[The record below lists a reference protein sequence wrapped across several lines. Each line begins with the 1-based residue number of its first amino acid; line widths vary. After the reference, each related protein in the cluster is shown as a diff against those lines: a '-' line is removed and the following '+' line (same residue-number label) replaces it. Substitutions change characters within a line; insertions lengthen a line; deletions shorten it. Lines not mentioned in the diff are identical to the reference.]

1 MFANHLYSDVEHSAH
16 IELSPTLLKEI
27 LQALTQ
33 QVHHHH
39 VEDGAISALLIAY
52 VVQCR
57 HVGLTPELMNEF
69 GFPEEHDVLLIRDCF
84 LLHANK

>member
-16 IELSPTLLKEI
+16 IELSPTLLEEI

-52 VVQCR
+52 IMQCR
-57 HVGLTPELMNEF
+57 HVGFTPELVNEF
-69 GFPEEHDVLLIRDCF
+69 GFPKEHDVLLIWDCF
-84 LLHANK
+84 LLHADK